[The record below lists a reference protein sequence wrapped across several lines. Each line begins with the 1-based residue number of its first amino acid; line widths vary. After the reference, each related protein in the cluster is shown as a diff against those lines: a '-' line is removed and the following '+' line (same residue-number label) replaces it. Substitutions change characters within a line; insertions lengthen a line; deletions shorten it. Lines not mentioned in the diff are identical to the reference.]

1 MLSLK
6 QTLLIIAVI
15 LLSLPQFVLA
25 ASHEHQENNANPDT
39 EHSQYA
45 RPQASQRV
53 QLSPDLLA
61 LLNQEMG
68 LIQQA
73 MMDIVP
79 AIASGE
85 WGKVS
90 SIGKKI
96 KASFILKQK
105 LTEAQKEELL
115 RVLPQQF
122 IEMDMDFHKSA
133 GMLAHAAEMKNADVV
148 NFYFYKMSA
157 ACVSCHGKYA
167 TGRFPG
173 LANGSDEEEHH
184 H

>member
-1 MLSLK
+1 MPLP
-6 QTLLIIAVI
+6 TRRALIIVAI
-15 LLSLPQFVLA
+15 LFCLPQVVLA
-25 ASHEHQENNANPDT
+25 ASHEHHEQHAKPDT
-39 EHSQYA
+39 GHAHQMKAQPSQA
-45 RPQASQRV
+45 V

-68 LIQQA
+68 LIQQG

-79 AIASGE
+79 AISAGE
-85 WGKVS
+85 WDKVS
-90 SIGKKI
+90 TIGQKI

-105 LTEAQKEELL
+105 LTDTQKKELH

-148 NFYFYKMSA
+148 NFYFYKMNA

-167 TGRFPG
+167 TERFPG
-173 LANGSDEEEHH
+173 LIKGGDEEHH